1 MSATVTLQQLT
12 DQLDALEQEAAAEIA
27 EAVNAQSLE
36 QLRVGLLGKKGR
48 ISAVL
53 GAMGKLPGEERPVVG
68 QRANVLKNQ
77 VQTLLSERLQA
88 VKQAAMAERIAG
100 ETLDVTAPASGTPCL
115 LYTSPSPRDKR
126 QSRMPSSA

>member
-77 VQTLLSERLQA
+77 VQTLLAERLQA

-100 ETLDVTAPASGTPCL
+100 
-115 LYTSPSPRDKR
+115 
-126 QSRMPSSA
+126 